1 MTQEEFEI
9 QRYEISYA
17 LTGDYSRNRRRAK
30 EVFRSRK
37 ARVLNIKE
45 WEIRGSFNDETELSV
60 YRRHKGLFDFVSDEE
75 KRIEVKSKRTGDIV
89 ACLVPVEALFH
100 KYKTRSAGE

>member
-9 QRYEISYA
+9 QRHEIPYA

-37 ARVLNIKE
+37 ARVLNIK
-45 WEIRGSFNDETELSV
+45 D
-60 YRRHKGLFDFVSDEE
+60 
-75 KRIEVKSKRTGDIV
+75 
-89 ACLVPVEALFH
+89 VPVEALFH